1 MSQRFPYSQKQWLM
15 PIILATWEAESWRIA
30 VLAEP
35 QAISKILSKK
45 KKKLMQVGSTEFKPH
60 NKKKN
65 NKRSSYFFSFVPIV
79 SPAYPCRLPSRTFLF
94 PPTDY
99 PLATA

>member
-45 KKKLMQVGSTEFKPH
+45 KKKT
-60 NKKKN
+60 N
-65 NKRSSYFFSFVPIV
+65 
-79 SPAYPCRLPSRTFLF
+79 ASRK
-94 PPTDY
+94 Y
-99 PLATA
+99 